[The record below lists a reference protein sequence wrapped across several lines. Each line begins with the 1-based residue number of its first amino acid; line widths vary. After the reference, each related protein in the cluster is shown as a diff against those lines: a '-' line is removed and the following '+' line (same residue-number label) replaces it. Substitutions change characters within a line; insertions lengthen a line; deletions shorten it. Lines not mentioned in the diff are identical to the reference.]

1 MATHSKTP
9 DWNSPHKA
17 MTRTQSQGLE
27 NVRTPTDTPVN
38 GKGDSTSCNGSAV
51 SKSIKCGRDAVE
63 LATAM
68 VGDDD
73 AVDAVFDG

>member
-1 MATHSKTP
+1 
-9 DWNSPHKA
+9 

-38 GKGDSTSCNGSAV
+38 GKGDSTSGNGSAV
-51 SKSIKCGRDAVE
+51 SQSVKCGRDAIE

-73 AVDAVFDG
+73 TIDAVFNG